1 MNSMS
6 ILGEN
11 MLEELKTLIKNPK
24 LMITMIGVALVPALY
39 NLSFLG
45 SMWDPYGRVNDLPIA
60 VVNHDKPAKR
70 ADKSLTIG
78 NDMVDKMSKSKDL
91 EYHFV
96 SAKQAQE
103 GLKEGDYYMVITL
116 PEDLSQR
123 AATLLNPE
131 PQKLTIR
138 YQTSKGHGMVA
149 AKMGE
154 TAMAKLKES
163 VSQNITKT
171 YTSAVFSS
179 MTDLQSGLKEASAG
193 SQALASGAKTAQ
205 AGSQTLSTNL
215 AALTGASQ
223 QFQQGTGRLTS
234 GLTTYTDGVNQVKNG
249 LGTLSTDIPN
259 YLNGVSRLSQGAS
272 QLNQGLSQLTQA
284 TTLSDEKA
292 KGIQSLIVGLPVL
305 NQGIQQLNT
314 ELSTLQPPNL
324 NADELGNS
332 LGAIAQAAKQVIA
345 EETAAQNEELSD
357 LQATSVYQSLTAEQQ
372 GELAAALSQSD
383 KSQTVSAAQTIL
395 SSVQTLST
403 SLQSLSQEDQSKQLE
418 QLKEAV
424 AQIANQ
430 SNQALPGA
438 SSALTELSTGLAKVN
453 GSLNQQVLPGSNQL
467 TTGLAQ
473 LNRYNTAIGSGVIK
487 LSEGANALS
496 SKSGELLDGSH
507 QLSEGATKLA
517 DGSSQLSQG
526 GHQLTSGLTEL
537 STGLSTLNGS
547 LAKAS
552 QQLSLVSVTDKN
564 AKAVAKPLVLNEK
577 DKDGVKTNGIGMA
590 PYMIAVSLMVVA
602 LSTNV
607 IFANSLSG
615 RSVKDKWDWAK
626 QKFVINGFIS
636 TMGSIVLYLA
646 IQLLGFEA
654 RYGMETLGFIML
666 SGWTFMALVTALVGW
681 DDRYGSFASLVML
694 LLQVGSSGGSYPIEL
709 SGAFFQKLHPF
720 LPMTYV
726 VSGLRQTISL
736 SGHIGVE
743 VKVLTGFLLAFMVLA
758 LLIYRPKKTV

>member
-1 MNSMS
+1 
-6 ILGEN
+6 

-345 EETAAQNEELSD
+345 EETAAQNEELSA

-615 RSVKDKWDWAK
+615 RPVKDKWDWAK

-709 SGAFFQKLHPF
+709 SEAFFQKLHPF

>member
-1 MNSMS
+1 
-6 ILGEN
+6 

-345 EETAAQNEELSD
+345 EETAAQNEELSA

-615 RSVKDKWDWAK
+615 RPVKDKWDWAK

-654 RYGMETLGFIML
+654 RYDMETLGFIML

>member
-1 MNSMS
+1 
-6 ILGEN
+6 

-163 VSQNITKT
+163 VSQKITKT

-205 AGSQTLSTNL
+205 MGSQMLSDNL
-215 AALTGASQ
+215 AGLSSASW
-223 QFQQGTGRLTS
+223 QFQQGINRLTS
-234 GLTTYTDGVNQVKNG
+234 GLTAYTAGVSQVKDG
-249 LGTLSTDIPN
+249 LGQLSTDMPV

-272 QLNQGLSQLTQA
+272 QLNHGLVQLTQS
-284 TTLSDEKA
+284 TTLSDDKA
-292 KGIQSLIVGLPVL
+292 KRIQSLEVGLPVL

-332 LGAIAQAAKQVIA
+332 LGAIAQAAKQVIV
-345 EETAAQNEELSD
+345 EETAAQNEELSA

-487 LSEGANALS
+487 LSEGTNALS

-615 RSVKDKWDWAK
+615 RPVKDKWDWAK

>member
-1 MNSMS
+1 
-6 ILGEN
+6 

-103 GLKEGDYYMVITL
+103 GLKKGDYYMVITL

-123 AATLLNPE
+123 ATTLLNPE

-154 TAMAKLKES
+154 TAMTKLKES
-163 VSQNITKT
+163 VSQNITKI
-171 YTSAVFSS
+171 YTSAVFRS

-223 QFQQGTGRLTS
+223 QFQQGTGRLIS

-345 EETAAQNEELSD
+345 EETAAQNEELSA

-487 LSEGANALS
+487 LSEGTNALS

-517 DGSSQLSQG
+517 DSSSQLSQG

-615 RSVKDKWDWAK
+615 RPVKDKWDWAK

>member
-1 MNSMS
+1 
-6 ILGEN
+6 

-332 LGAIAQAAKQVIA
+332 LGAISQAAKQVIA
-345 EETAAQNEELSD
+345 EETAAQNEELSA

-395 SSVQTLST
+395 RSVQTLST

-430 SNQALPGA
+430 SNQALPRA

-564 AKAVAKPLVLNEK
+564 VKAVAKPLVLNEK

-615 RSVKDKWDWAK
+615 RPVKDKWDWAK

-743 VKVLTGFLLAFMVLA
+743 VKVLTGFLLASMVLA

>member
-1 MNSMS
+1 
-6 ILGEN
+6 
-11 MLEELKTLIKNPK
+11 MLEELKALIKNPK
-24 LMITMIGVALVPALY
+24 LIITMIGVALVPALY

-60 VVNHDKPAKR
+60 VVNQDKPAKM
-70 ADKSLTIG
+70 ADESLTIG
-78 NDMVDKMSKSKDL
+78 DDMVDKMSKNKELD
-91 EYHFV
+91 YHFV
-96 SAKQAQE
+96 SSKSAQK
-103 GLKEGDYYMVITL
+103 GLKKGDYYMVITL

-123 AATLLNPE
+123 ATTLLNPE

-154 TAMAKLKES
+154 TAMTKLKES
-163 VSQNITKT
+163 VSQNITKI

-179 MTDLQSGLKEASAG
+179 MTELQSGLKEASTG

-215 AALTGASQ
+215 AALTNASQ

-259 YLNGVSRLSQGAS
+259 YLNGVSRLSQGAF

-314 ELSTLQPPNL
+314 ELSTMETPNL

-345 EETAAQNEELSD
+345 EETAAQNEELSA

-372 GELAAALSQSD
+372 GELAAALNQSD

-403 SLQSLSQEDQSKQLE
+403 GLRTLSQGNNLAQLD
-418 QLKEAV
+418 QLKSAV
-424 AQIANQ
+424 SQIASQ

-438 SSALTELSTGLAKVN
+438 SSALSELSMGLSKVN

-473 LNRYNTAIGSGVIK
+473 LNGYNTTIGSGVTK
-487 LSEGANALS
+487 LSEGATALS
-496 SKSGELLDGSH
+496 TKSGELLNGSQ
-507 QLSEGATKLA
+507 QLSEGAGKLA
-517 DGSSQLSQG
+517 DGSFQLSQG
-526 GHQLTSGLTEL
+526 GNQLTSGLTDL

-552 QQLSLVSVTDKN
+552 QQLSLVSVQDKN
-564 AKAVAKPLVLNEK
+564 ARAVSKPVLLNEK
-577 DKDGVKTNGIGMA
+577 DRDDVKTNGIGMA

-615 RSVKDKWDWAK
+615 RPVKNKWDWAK
-626 QKFVINGFIS
+626 QKLVINGFIS
-636 TMGSIVLYLA
+636 TVGSIILYLA

-654 RYGMETLGFIML
+654 HYGMKTLGFIIL
-666 SGWTFMALVTALVGW
+666 SGWTLMALVTALVGW

-709 SGAFFQKLHPF
+709 SGAFFQTLHPF

-726 VSGLRQTISL
+726 VSSLRQTISL
-736 SGHIGVE
+736 DGNIGLE
-743 VKVLTGFLLAFMVLA
+743 IKVLTGFLLAFMMLA

>member
-1 MNSMS
+1 
-6 ILGEN
+6 
-11 MLEELKTLIKNPK
+11 MLEELKALIKNPK
-24 LMITMIGVALVPALY
+24 LIITMIGVALVPALY

-60 VVNHDKPAKR
+60 VVNQDKPAKM
-70 ADKSLTIG
+70 ADESLTIG
-78 NDMVDKMSKSKDL
+78 DDMVDKMSKNKELD
-91 EYHFV
+91 YHFV
-96 SAKQAQE
+96 SSKSAQK
-103 GLKEGDYYMVITL
+103 GLKKGDYYMVITL

-123 AATLLNPE
+123 ATTLLNPE

-154 TAMAKLKES
+154 TAMTKLKES
-163 VSQNITKT
+163 VSQNITKI

-179 MTDLQSGLKEASAG
+179 MTELQSGLKEASTG

-215 AALTGASQ
+215 AALTNASQ

-259 YLNGVSRLSQGAS
+259 YLNGVSRLSHGAF
-272 QLNQGLSQLTQA
+272 QLNQGLLQLTQA

-314 ELSTLQPPNL
+314 ELSTMETPNL

-345 EETAAQNEELSD
+345 EETAAQNEELSA

-403 SLQSLSQEDQSKQLE
+403 GLRTLSQGNNLAQLD
-418 QLKEAV
+418 QLKSAV
-424 AQIANQ
+424 SQIASQ

-438 SSALTELSTGLAKVN
+438 SSALSELSMGLSKVN

-473 LNRYNTAIGSGVIK
+473 LNGYNTAIGSGVTK
-487 LSEGANALS
+487 LSEGATALS
-496 SKSGELLDGSH
+496 TKSGELLNGSQ
-507 QLSEGATKLA
+507 QLSEGAGKLA
-517 DGSSQLSQG
+517 DGSFQLSQG
-526 GHQLTSGLTEL
+526 GNQLTSGLTDL

-552 QQLSLVSVTDKN
+552 QQLSLVSVQDKN
-564 AKAVAKPLVLNEK
+564 ARAVSKPVLLNEK
-577 DKDGVKTNGIGMA
+577 DRDDVKTNGIGMA

-615 RSVKDKWDWAK
+615 RPVKNKWDWAK
-626 QKFVINGFIS
+626 QKLVINGFIS
-636 TMGSIVLYLA
+636 TVGSIILYLA

-654 RYGMETLGFIML
+654 HYGMKTLGFIIL
-666 SGWTFMALVTALVGW
+666 SGWTLMALVTALVGW

-709 SGAFFQKLHPF
+709 SGAFFQTLHPF
-720 LPMTYV
+720 LSMTYV

-736 SGHIGVE
+736 DGNIGLE
-743 VKVLTGFLLAFMVLA
+743 IKVLTGFLLAFMVLA

>member
-1 MNSMS
+1 
-6 ILGEN
+6 

-345 EETAAQNEELSD
+345 EETAAQNEELSA

-487 LSEGANALS
+487 LSEGTNALS

-615 RSVKDKWDWAK
+615 RPVKDKWGWAK

>member
-1 MNSMS
+1 
-6 ILGEN
+6 
-11 MLEELKTLIKNPK
+11 LEELKTLIKNPK

-345 EETAAQNEELSD
+345 EETAAQNEELSA

-487 LSEGANALS
+487 LSEGTNALS

-517 DGSSQLSQG
+517 DSSSQLSQG

-615 RSVKDKWDWAK
+615 RPVKDKWDWAK

>member
-1 MNSMS
+1 
-6 ILGEN
+6 

-272 QLNQGLSQLTQA
+272 QLNQGLLQLTQA

-345 EETAAQNEELSD
+345 EETAAQNEELSA

-403 SLQSLSQEDQSKQLE
+403 SLQSLSQEDQSKHLE

-487 LSEGANALS
+487 LSEGTNALS

-615 RSVKDKWDWAK
+615 RPVKDKWDWAK

>member
-1 MNSMS
+1 
-6 ILGEN
+6 
-11 MLEELKTLIKNPK
+11 MLEELKALIKNPK
-24 LMITMIGVALVPALY
+24 LIITMIGVALVPALY

-60 VVNHDKPAKR
+60 VVNQDKPAKM
-70 ADKSLTIG
+70 ADESLTIG
-78 NDMVDKMSKSKDL
+78 DDMVDKMSKNKELD
-91 EYHFV
+91 YHFV
-96 SAKQAQE
+96 SSKSAQK
-103 GLKEGDYYMVITL
+103 GLKKGDYYMVITL

-123 AATLLNPE
+123 ATTLLNPE

-154 TAMAKLKES
+154 TAMTKLKES
-163 VSQNITKT
+163 VSQNITKI

-179 MTDLQSGLKEASAG
+179 MTELQSGLKEASTG

-215 AALTGASQ
+215 AALTDASQ

-305 NQGIQQLNT
+305 NQGIQQLTT
-314 ELSTLQPPNL
+314 ELSTMETPNL

-345 EETAAQNEELSD
+345 EETAAQNEELSA

-383 KSQTVSAAQTIL
+383 KSQTVSVAQTIL

-403 SLQSLSQEDQSKQLE
+403 GLQTLSQGNNLAQLD
-418 QLKEAV
+418 QLKAAV
-424 AQIANQ
+424 SQIASQ

-438 SSALTELSTGLAKVN
+438 SSALSELSMGLSKVN

-473 LNRYNTAIGSGVIK
+473 LNGYNTVIGSGVTK
-487 LSEGANALS
+487 LSEGATALS
-496 SKSGELLDGSH
+496 TKSGELLNGSQ
-507 QLSEGATKLA
+507 QLSEGAGKLA
-517 DGSSQLSQG
+517 DGSFQLSQG
-526 GHQLTSGLTEL
+526 GNQLTSGLTDL

-552 QQLSLVSVTDKN
+552 QQLSLVSVQDKN
-564 AKAVAKPLVLNEK
+564 ARAVSKPVLLNEK
-577 DKDGVKTNGIGMA
+577 DRDDVKTNGIGMA

-615 RSVKDKWDWAK
+615 RPVKNKWDWAK
-626 QKFVINGFIS
+626 QKLVINGFIS
-636 TMGSIVLYLA
+636 TVGSIILYVA

-654 RYGMETLGFIML
+654 HYGMKTLGFIIL
-666 SGWTFMALVTALVGW
+666 SGWTLMALVTALVGW

-709 SGAFFQKLHPF
+709 SGAFFQTLHPF

-736 SGHIGVE
+736 DGNIGLE
-743 VKVLTGFLLAFMVLA
+743 IKVLTGFLLAFMVLA

>member
-1 MNSMS
+1 
-6 ILGEN
+6 

-193 SQALASGAKTAQ
+193 GQTLASGAKTAQ

-215 AALTGASQ
+215 AALTDASQ

-272 QLNQGLSQLTQA
+272 QLNQGLSQLIQA

-324 NADELGNS
+324 TADELGNS

-345 EETAAQNEELSD
+345 EETAAQNEELSA
-357 LQATSVYQSLTAEQQ
+357 LQTTSVYQSLTAEQQ

-615 RSVKDKWDWAK
+615 RPVKDKWDWAK

-743 VKVLTGFLLAFMVLA
+743 VRVLTGFLLAFMVLS

>member
-1 MNSMS
+1 
-6 ILGEN
+6 
-11 MLEELKTLIKNPK
+11 
-24 LMITMIGVALVPALY
+24 
-39 NLSFLG
+39 
-45 SMWDPYGRVNDLPIA
+45 MWDPYGRVNDLPIA

-78 NDMVDKMSKSKDL
+78 DDMVDKMSKSKDL

-223 QFQQGTGRLTS
+223 QFQQSTGRLTS

-332 LGAIAQAAKQVIA
+332 LGAIAQAAKQVIV
-345 EETAAQNEELSD
+345 EETAAQNEELSA

-487 LSEGANALS
+487 LSEGTNALS

-615 RSVKDKWDWAK
+615 RPVKDKWDWAK

>member
-1 MNSMS
+1 MS

-45 SMWDPYGRVNDLPIA
+45 SIWDPYGRVNDLPIA

>member
-1 MNSMS
+1 MS

-332 LGAIAQAAKQVIA
+332 LGAISQAAKQVIA
-345 EETAAQNEELSD
+345 EETAAQNEELSA

-395 SSVQTLST
+395 RSVQTLST

-430 SNQALPGA
+430 SNQALPRA

-615 RSVKDKWDWAK
+615 RPVKDKWDWAK

>member
-1 MNSMS
+1 MS

-78 NDMVDKMSKSKDL
+78 DDMVDKMSKSKDL

-223 QFQQGTGRLTS
+223 QFQQSTGRLTS

-332 LGAIAQAAKQVIA
+332 LGAIAQAAKQVIV
-345 EETAAQNEELSD
+345 EETAAQNEELSA

-487 LSEGANALS
+487 LSEGTNALS

-537 STGLSTLNGS
+537 STGLSNLNGS

-615 RSVKDKWDWAK
+615 RPVKDKWDWAK

>member
-1 MNSMS
+1 MS

-215 AALTGASQ
+215 AALTSASQ

-324 NADELGNS
+324 TADELGNS

-345 EETAAQNEELSD
+345 EETAAQNEELSA
-357 LQATSVYQSLTAEQQ
+357 LQTTSVYQSLTAEQQ

-487 LSEGANALS
+487 LSEGTNALS

-615 RSVKDKWDWAK
+615 RPVKDKWDWAK

>member
-1 MNSMS
+1 
-6 ILGEN
+6 

-70 ADKSLTIG
+70 AYKSLTIG

-193 SQALASGAKTAQ
+193 SQTLASGAKTAQ

-345 EETAAQNEELSD
+345 EETAAQNEELSA

-487 LSEGANALS
+487 LSEGTNALS

-517 DGSSQLSQG
+517 DSSSQLSQG

-615 RSVKDKWDWAK
+615 RPVKDKWDWAK